1 MTGQVYIEYR
11 RLSYYAVECENKEFS
26 VLVVHRGL
34 LSLKDKLTGELD
46 LPGEK
51 QVYNETTKEELHVSV
66 LTIHFT
72 RAEAKRYIVDA
83 VKGR

>member
-1 MTGQVYIEYR
+1 MTGRVCIEYR

-26 VLVVHRGL
+26 VIVVLRGL
-34 LSLKDKLTGELD
+34 LSLEDMLSGELN

-51 QVYNETTKEELHVSV
+51 LVYNEATKENLDVSV
-66 LTIHFT
+66 LAIHLT
-72 RAEAKRYIVDA
+72 RAEAKRSIVDK